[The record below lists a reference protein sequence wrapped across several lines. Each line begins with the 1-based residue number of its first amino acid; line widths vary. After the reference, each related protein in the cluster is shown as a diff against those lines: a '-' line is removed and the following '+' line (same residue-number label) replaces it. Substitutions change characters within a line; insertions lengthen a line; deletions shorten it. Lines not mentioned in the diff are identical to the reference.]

1 MFGIMGAAS
10 FSLYT
15 CALTILGERYAGD
28 TLVAGSAAFALAYA
42 VGSAAGSSSVGAMM
56 DVYSPSAGPIAAGSV
71 VLAFTGVLVASVV
84 RRRLHRRS

>member
-1 MFGIMGAAS
+1 MGAAS

-42 VGSAAGSSSVGAMM
+42 VGSAAGSTTVGAAM
-56 DVYSPSAGPIAAGSV
+56 DIYSPAAGPIAAGSV
-71 VLAFTGVLVASVV
+71 VLAFTAWFVV
-84 RRRLHRRS
+84 SLLRQRLHRSR